1 MRACPA
7 AARQLDELPFLMDE
21 EGAAGEAGEGEGG
34 GGAAAAGAS
43 QCGSLAAST
52 RHEAVLGSFLDEAL
66 ARE

>member
-1 MRACPA
+1 M
-7 AARQLDELPFLMDE
+7 MDE
-21 EGAAGEAGEGEGG
+21 EGAPGEAGEAEGG